1 MISTFKSLDKE
12 YYMPAFSRDIEII
25 RGHGCHVWDT
35 TGRKYLDLVAGIAV
49 CSTGHCHPDVTAAIC
64 NQARQL
70 IHCSNLYYV
79 PGQAELAEKLSK
91 ASGLGKVFFGNSGAE
106 ANDAALKLAILETG
120 RHEFVSFEHDFHG
133 RTVGSLACTHKPEIR
148 EPFEPLGLPCS
159 FSPYGDI
166 EELKKRVNKK
176 TAAVILEPIQGETG
190 VIIPPDDFLPGVR
203 DICDDVG
210 ALMICDEVQT
220 GMGRTGKWFAFQH
233 TDVQPDIISLA
244 KGVASGI
251 PMGAIIAR
259 EGLEFTRG
267 QHGSTFAGGPIAC
280 AAGNATFE
288 VLRRILPG
296 IAAKGERFRAGLEE
310 AGVKPRVRGL
320 MVGFTAGEKAPAI
333 AKYCQKNGV
342 LINVA
347 GGENIRIVPPLV
359 ISTSDIDSALAVIK
373 EAVNA
378 V

>member
-1 MISTFKSLDKE
+1 MPTTKQLDEK
-12 YYMPAFSRDIEII
+12 YYMTAFGRNMEIV
-25 RGHGCHVWDT
+25 RGKDCHIWDS
-35 TGRKYLDLVAGIAV
+35 TGKKYLDLVAGIAV
-49 CSTGHCHPDVTAAIC
+49 CSTGHCHPAVTAAIC
-64 NQARQL
+64 KQAQTL

-79 PGQAELAEKLSK
+79 PGQAELAAKLSK
-91 ASGLGKVFFGNSGAE
+91 ASGLGKVFFSNSGAE
-106 ANDAALKLAILETG
+106 ANDAAMKLTIRATG

-148 EPFEPLGLPCS
+148 VPFEPLGIPCK
-159 FSPYGDI
+159 FGPYGDI
-166 EELKKRVNKK
+166 EALKELVTKE
-176 TAAVILEPIQGETG
+176 TAAVIFEPIQGETG
-190 VIIPPDDFLPGVR
+190 VIIPPDDFLPGIR
-203 DICDDVG
+203 DICDDTG

-233 TDVQPDIISLA
+233 SGVQPDIISLA

-267 QHGSTFAGGPIAC
+267 EHGSTFAGGPIAC
-280 AAGNATFE
+280 AAGNATFD
-288 VLRRILPG
+288 VLKPLVPK
-296 IAAKGERFRAGLEE
+296 IAAKGERFRKGLENLNS
-310 AGVKPRVRGL
+310 RVRGLGL

-333 AKYCQKNGV
+333 ADYCREHGV

-359 ISTSDIDSALAVIK
+359 IQNREIDQAVAVIN
-373 EAVNA
+373 EAAESV
-378 V
+378 